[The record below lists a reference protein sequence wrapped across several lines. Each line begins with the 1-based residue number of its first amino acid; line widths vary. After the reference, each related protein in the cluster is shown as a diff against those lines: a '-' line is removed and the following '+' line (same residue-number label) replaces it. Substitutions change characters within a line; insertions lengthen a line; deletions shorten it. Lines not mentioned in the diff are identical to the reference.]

1 MRKKYNINFETAI
14 FLCTAIIF
22 TFTLLGGSWRS
33 AFAQDIPDDNPSGT
47 STDIPADIPA
57 MDQTEDTTIEIAS
70 PYLTIIHTTLE
81 DGTQEE
87 GYVIN
92 GPSHPLEEFAEEYAA
107 STIGGTVDG
116 TLPSFPAFTWVFGCS
131 AVSAAMIAAYYDRG
145 SYPNMYSGA
154 TNGGVMPLT
163 DASWTT
169 WSDGDETY
177 PNNPLIA
184 SHKDVDGR
192 TIRGSIDDYWV
203 KYDSPTADPYIT
215 GGWTQHTWGSA
226 IGDYMKTS
234 QSAYENTDGSTVFW
248 NYVSNSGPY
257 SCTNLIANGH
267 SEDGTVG
274 RKLFYEARG
283 YTVTDCYNQK
293 TDNNGGGF
301 ALANF
306 QAEINAGNPVLL
318 NLSGHSV
325 VGYGY
330 SGSTIYIRDTWD
342 TNTHTMTWGGSYE
355 SMGLRSVSIVHLAAP
370 APTPGEKTYL
380 PLVLRS
386 AGSPTDI
393 GLSNASIMENQSV
406 NTVIGSLTTTSAA
419 VGDSFTYSLVS
430 GTGSTDNGSFN
441 ISGNNLRSSIV
452 FDYEAKKSFTIRIR
466 STGQNGF
473 IEKAFTITILDVNE
487 GTGSLINGNF
497 ESQSLGW
504 TESSSGGYDLIVNDF
519 ETNAVTP
526 HGGSWAAW
534 LGGADNETSILS
546 QTVTVPSATP
556 YLHFWYWIGSEDIC
570 NWDYFYIRMNDANVH
585 TRTLCEDN
593 NTNGWVQGV
602 VNLSAYAG
610 TSNILRFRVTT
621 DTVNNSNLF
630 LDDIFFSSSPTASNE
645 FFGTQGIDS
654 MPK

>member
-1 MRKKYNINFETAI
+1 MNKEYNKSFKTVIS
-14 FLCTAIIF
+14 LCMGIVFIF
-22 TFTLLGGSWRS
+22 TVLGGSWGS
-33 AFAQDIPDDNPSGT
+33 AYAQDIPDDNPSGT
-47 STDIPADIPA
+47 PTDIPA

-107 STIGGTVDG
+107 STIWGTVDG
-116 TLPSFPAFTWVFGCS
+116 TLSSFPAYTWVFGCS

-169 WSDGDETY
+169 WYDGYVTY

-184 SHKDVDGR
+184 SHIGVDGR
-192 TIRGSIDDYWV
+192 TTKGSIDDYWV
-203 KYDSPTADPYIT
+203 KYNSTTSDPYIT

-234 QSAYENTDGSTVFW
+234 QSAYENADGSTVFW
-248 NYVSNSGPY
+248 TYSSNAGPY
-257 SCTNLIANGH
+257 NCTDMIANGH

-283 YTVTDCYNQK
+283 YTVTDCYNQR
-293 TDNNGGGF
+293 TDNYNSGGF
-301 ALANF
+301 TLASF
-306 QAEINAGNPVLL
+306 QAEIDAGNPVLL
-318 NLSGHSV
+318 NLYGHSV

-330 SGSTIYIRDTWD
+330 NGSTIYIRDTWD
-342 TNTHTMTWGGSYE
+342 TNTHTMPWGGSYE
-355 SMGLRSVSIVHLAAP
+355 GMELRSVSIVHLAAP
-370 APTPGEKTYL
+370 TPTSGEKTYL

-393 GLSNASIMENQSV
+393 GLSNASIMESQPV

-419 VGDSFTYSLVS
+419 GESSFTYSLVS

-466 STGQNGF
+466 SAGQNGF
-473 IEKAFTITILDVNE
+473 IEKAFTITILDVSE

-519 ETNAVTP
+519 GTNAVTP

-534 LGGADNETSILS
+534 LGGATNEESILS
-546 QTVTVPSATP
+546 QTITVPAATP

-570 NWDYFYIRMNDANVH
+570 GWDYFYIRMNDANVH
-585 TRTLCEDN
+585 TRTLCEDT
-593 NTNGWVQGV
+593 NTNGWAQGV
-602 VNLSAYAG
+602 VDLRSYAG

-621 DTVNNSNLF
+621 DGTVNSNLF
-630 LDDIFFSSSPTASNE
+630 LDDIFFSSSATAGSE

>member
-22 TFTLLGGSWRS
+22 TFTLLGGSWKS

-169 WSDGDETY
+169 WSDGYETY

-192 TIRGSIDDYWV
+192 TTKGSIDDYWV
-203 KYDSPTADPYIT
+203 KYNSTTSDPYIT

-234 QSAYENTDGSTVFW
+234 QSAYGNADGSTVFW
-248 NYVSNSGPY
+248 NYTSSPDPY
-257 SCTNLIANGH
+257 NCTNMIANGH

-301 ALANF
+301 TLANF
-306 QAEINAGNPVLL
+306 QAEINAGHPVLL
-318 NLSGHSV
+318 NLYGHSV

-370 APTPGEKTYL
+370 APMTGEKTYL
-380 PLVLRS
+380 PLVLR
-386 AGSPTDI
+386 
-393 GLSNASIMENQSV
+393 
-406 NTVIGSLTTTSAA
+406 
-419 VGDSFTYSLVS
+419 
-430 GTGSTDNGSFN
+430 
-441 ISGNNLRSSIV
+441 
-452 FDYEAKKSFTIRIR
+452 
-466 STGQNGF
+466 
-473 IEKAFTITILDVNE
+473 LDVNE

-546 QTVTVPSATP
+546 QTVTVPAASP

-570 NWDYFYIRMNDANVH
+570 DRDYFYIRMNDANVH

-621 DTVNNSNLF
+621 DTVYNSNLF
-630 LDDIFFSSSPTASNE
+630 LDDIFFSSSPTAGSE
-645 FFGTQGIDS
+645 LFGTQGVDS